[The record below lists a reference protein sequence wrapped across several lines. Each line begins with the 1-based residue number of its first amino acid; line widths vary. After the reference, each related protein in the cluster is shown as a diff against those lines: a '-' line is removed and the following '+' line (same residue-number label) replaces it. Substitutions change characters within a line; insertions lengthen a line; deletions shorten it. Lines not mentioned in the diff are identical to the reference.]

1 MVRAAPE
8 TSDSVRWMPL
18 ELTSNIHER
27 ARVTGKPP
35 SVRATRMF
43 IEFSG
48 ARVPDLNGQV
58 IGMLDISK
66 PKGNLFL
73 DRLAERLTE
82 QFQPRDI
89 IRRMKPTFARPA
101 PEEVRKEL
109 EQKCDLIIEALAD

>member
-1 MVRAAPE
+1 MTKLYDPTAAP
-8 TSDSVRWMPL
+8 TRRTTPL
-18 ELTSNIHER
+18 
-27 ARVTGKPP
+27 A
-35 SVRATRMF
+35 
-43 IEFSG
+43 

-101 PEEVRKEL
+101 PEDVRKEL